1 MNSIFAFLRR
11 NVLDFALLVLLGMS
25 TFLMLKSSTDSRPDC
40 IKGTWLEAL
49 FRPFPTGNQITFDI
63 TVGVIVSLFIYVLVV
78 RLPEQQK
85 RRRLRANLRRQYD
98 ALKEATILRFLWAC
112 NVPASSELIERLKSR
127 HDFKVFFKER
137 VSDSQDRWHAVLNGL
152 DETKISDI
160 VHELRQFRREV
171 EYVLSA
177 VDVTDPKVFGF
188 MKGLTRILSGGERW
202 SEDYDHVKALGGF
215 MWSVH
220 TGWDW
225 VHGYTGKDSI
235 ADMIDRI

>member
-1 MNSIFAFLRR
+1 MNSTLAFLRR
-11 NVLDFALLVLLGMS
+11 NMLDFGLLVLLAMS
-25 TFLMLKSSTDSRPDC
+25 TVLMLKSSTDPRPDC
-40 IKGTWLEAL
+40 INGTWLEEM

-78 RLPEQQK
+78 RLPEHQK
-85 RRRLRANLRRQYD
+85 RRRLRTNLRRQHD
-98 ALKEATILRFLWAC
+98 ALKEATILQFLWAC
-112 NVPASSELIERLKSR
+112 NVPASSELIERLKNR
-127 HDFKVFFKER
+127 HDFKTFFKER

-152 DETKISDI
+152 DETKVSDI
-160 VHELRQFRREV
+160 AHELGLFRREV

-177 VDVTDPKVFGF
+177 IDVTDPQVFGF
-188 MKGLTRILSGGERW
+188 MKRLTRILSVGERW
-202 SEDYDHVKALGGF
+202 SEEYDHVKALGGF